1 MVVSREIRL
10 NEFLIAGTDDDVS
23 NMYRQL
29 PEHARELQFGLIEDE
44 VVVLDTE
51 TTGLNPSSC
60 SLLEI
65 AAIRM
70 RGGETVGT
78 FQTFVDPGRAIPA
91 EITELTGITQADIAG
106 APTPREAVEALAEF
120 AGDCN
125 LVAHNASFDQQFI
138 MRQANPGELPGQ
150 WIDTLSLSQ
159 IVLPRLKSHRLLD
172 LAAAFGLSTP
182 THRAMDDT
190 VALGAL
196 WRILLAG
203 IQAMT
208 PGLAARIAELSP
220 QTDWPLRP
228 YFAQAALEHPGVDF
242 SLRRNRTE
250 RTQGTSLPPRPD
262 ADDIPL
268 SFCDESRIDEAFSP
282 TGALGSMYSDYEER
296 QEQLGMAHEVASCLR
311 EGDIRVIEAG
321 TGVGKSMAYL
331 VPVAFGAHENKVTMG
346 VATKTNAL
354 MDQLV
359 YHELP
364 RLNSVLGQELSYIA
378 LKGYDHYLCLR
389 KLEHMA
395 RADQGDNCDVISMI
409 ATLLNFTAQTSH
421 GDLDALNISWVRLP
435 RGDIQANANDCLKKR
450 CPYFPRRCFLHGA
463 RRAATSADIVVTNHA
478 LLFRDMQADNG
489 ILPPIRH
496 WIIDEAHGVEGEARR
511 QLSSSITSRELE
523 TTLAHLSNPK
533 SGIMARVR
541 KRADKLEGGDMLYGV
556 TADIENRIGQIRLVA
571 AEFFTA
577 LTELPSPNARDRGSY
592 NIVTVWISGEMRQ
605 GHAWR
610 ELCVPGTKLAD
621 LLWGLNGRLADLIS
635 MLEQFEGEFVNQL
648 AELSGI
654 TANVKGAVDALR
666 LILDGTDERYVTS
679 LQIDRNPRYPMQAL
693 EAMRLDIGESLAT
706 DLYPQTRSLVFTS
719 ATLATAEREPFA
731 HFLRATGL
739 DRVMNKP
746 VYTSIFA
753 SGYDYDHNMSV
764 LLPSDMPEPNA
775 PDYHEAFAQLLYE
788 VHVAMGG
795 SVLTLF
801 TNRREM
807 ESFYRELKPRLAN
820 EGIDLI
826 AQTRGTSTKSLRDRF
841 LSDRSLSMFALKS
854 FWEGFDAPG
863 DTLRCVIIARLPFS
877 RPDDP
882 IAREREARDGRAAWG
897 RYSLPEAVMDLKQA
911 AGRLIRNS
919 TDSGWLVL
927 ADARLQTKNY
937 AESFL
942 RAMPTQDIRTLTISE
957 IARLME
963 TQEPGSV

>member
-23 NMYRQL
+23 NMYREL
-29 PEHARELQFGLIEDE
+29 PERARELQFGLVEDE

-70 RGGETVGT
+70 RGGETVDS

-106 APTPREAVEALAEF
+106 APTPREAVEALAKF

-125 LVAHNASFDQQFI
+125 LIAHNASFDQGFI

-196 WRILLAG
+196 WRILLVG

-282 TGALGSMYSDYEER
+282 TGALGSMYPDYEER
-296 QEQLGMAHEVASCLR
+296 QEQLGMAHEVAACLR

-331 VPVAFGAHENKVTMG
+331 VPVAFGARENKVTMG

-523 TTLAHLSNPK
+523 TMLGHLSNPK
-533 SGIMARVR
+533 NSIMARVR
-541 KRADKLEGGDMLYGV
+541 KRADKLEGGDH
-556 TADIENRIGQIRLVA
+556 
-571 AEFFTA
+571 A
-577 LTELPSPNARDRGSY
+577 LRR
-592 NIVTVWISGEMRQ
+592 
-605 GHAWR
+605 
-610 ELCVPGTKLAD
+610 
-621 LLWGLNGRLADLIS
+621 NGRH
-635 MLEQFEGEFVNQL
+635 
-648 AELSGI
+648 
-654 TANVKGAVDALR
+654 R
-666 LILDGTDERYVTS
+666 
-679 LQIDRNPRYPMQAL
+679 
-693 EAMRLDIGESLAT
+693 
-706 DLYPQTRSLVFTS
+706 
-719 ATLATAEREPFA
+719 
-731 HFLRATGL
+731 
-739 DRVMNKP
+739 KP
-746 VYTSIFA
+746 Y
-753 SGYDYDHNMSV
+753 
-764 LLPSDMPEPNA
+764 
-775 PDYHEAFAQLLYE
+775 
-788 VHVAMGG
+788 
-795 SVLTLF
+795 
-801 TNRREM
+801 
-807 ESFYRELKPRLAN
+807 
-820 EGIDLI
+820 
-826 AQTRGTSTKSLRDRF
+826 
-841 LSDRSLSMFALKS
+841 
-854 FWEGFDAPG
+854 
-863 DTLRCVIIARLPFS
+863 
-877 RPDDP
+877 RPDSTGGC
-882 IAREREARDGRAAWG
+882 RVLHGTYRAP
-897 RYSLPEAVMDLKQA
+897 LPQ
-911 AGRLIRNS
+911 
-919 TDSGWLVL
+919 
-927 ADARLQTKNY
+927 
-937 AESFL
+937 
-942 RAMPTQDIRTLTISE
+942 RA
-957 IARLME
+957 
-963 TQEPGSV
+963 

>member
-10 NEFLIAGTDDDVS
+10 SEFLIAGTDDDVS

-29 PEHARELQFGLIEDE
+29 PERAHELQFGLIEDE

-51 TTGLNPSSC
+51 TTGLNPPNC

-70 RGGETVGT
+70 RGSETVDT
-78 FQTFVDPGRAIPA
+78 FQTFVNPGRAIPP
-91 EITELTGITQADIAG
+91 EITELTGITQADIVG
-106 APTPREAVEALAEF
+106 APTPREAVAAFAKF

-138 MRQANPGELPGQ
+138 MRQASPGDLPGQ

-190 VALGAL
+190 IALGAL

-208 PGLAARIAELSP
+208 SGLAARIADLSP

-250 RTQGTSLPPRPD
+250 RTQGAALPPRPD
-262 ADDIPL
+262 AGDIPL
-268 SFCDESRIDEAFSP
+268 TFCNESRIDEAFSP
-282 TGALGSMYSDYEER
+282 TGILGSMYPEYEER
-296 QEQLGMAHEVASCLR
+296 QEQLDMAHEVAACLR

-364 RLNSVLGQELSYIA
+364 RLNSVLGGNLSYVA

-395 RADQGDNCDVISMI
+395 RADQDDNCDVISMI

-421 GDLDALNISWVRLP
+421 GDLDALNIIWVRLP
-435 RGDIQANANDCLKKR
+435 RNDIQANANDCLKKR

-463 RRAATSADIVVTNHA
+463 RRAATSADIVITNHA
-478 LLFRDMQADNG
+478 LLFRDMQTDNG

-511 QLSSSITSRELE
+511 QLSSSITSRELD
-523 TTLAHLSNPK
+523 TMLGHLSNPK
-533 SGIMARVR
+533 SGIVARVR
-541 KRADKLEGGDMLYGV
+541 KRADRLEGGDMLYGV
-556 TADIENRIGQIRLVA
+556 TADIENRIGQIQLVA

-577 LTELPSPNARDRGSY
+577 LAELSSPSARDRGSY
-592 NIVTVWISGEMRQ
+592 NIVTVWISSEVRQ
-605 GHAWR
+605 GRAWR
-610 ELCVPGTKLAD
+610 ELCAPGTKLAD

-648 AELSGI
+648 AELSSI
-654 TANVKGAVDALR
+654 TANIKGAVDALR

-693 EAMRLDIGESLAT
+693 EAMRLDIGESLAA

-739 DRVMNKP
+739 DRVTDKP

-775 PDYHEAFAQLLYE
+775 PDYHEAFAHLLYE
-788 VHVAMGG
+788 VHVAMNG

-807 ESFYRELKPRLAN
+807 ENFYRELKPRLAN

-841 LSDRSLSMFALKS
+841 LSDRNLSMFALKS

-863 DTLRCVIIARLPFS
+863 DTLRCVVIARLPFS

-882 IAREREARDGRAAWG
+882 IAREREARNGRAAWG

-937 AESFL
+937 AKSFL

-963 TQEPGSV
+963 TQEPGGV

>member
-1 MVVSREIRL
+1 MAVSREIRL
-10 NEFLIAGTDDDVS
+10 DEFLIAGTDDDVS

-29 PEHARELQFGLIEDE
+29 PERARNLQFGLVEDE

-51 TTGLNPSSC
+51 TTGFNPASC

-70 RGGETVGT
+70 RGGETIAE
-78 FQTFVDPGRAIPA
+78 FQTYVDPGRAIPP
-91 EITELTGITQADIAG
+91 EITELTGITQDDVTG
-106 APTPREAVEALAEF
+106 ALSPREAVRALAEF

-125 LVAHNASFDQQFI
+125 LIAHNASFDQGFI
-138 MRQANPGELPGQ
+138 MRQVLPGELRGQ
-150 WIDTLSLSQ
+150 WVDTLALSQ
-159 IVLPRLKSHRLLD
+159 IVLPRLRSHRLVD
-172 LAAAFGLSTP
+172 LSAAFGLHMP
-182 THRAMDDT
+182 AHHAMDDT
-190 VALGAL
+190 ICLGEL

-208 PGLAARIAELSP
+208 PGLAGHIAGLSP

-242 SLRRNRTE
+242 SLRRNRSE
-250 RTQGTSLPPRPD
+250 RTQASSLPPRPD

-268 SFCDESRIDEAFSP
+268 SFCDEACIDEAFSP
-282 TGALGSMYSDYEER
+282 TGILGAMYPGYEER
-296 QEQLGMAHEVASCLR
+296 PEQLAMAHEVAACLR

-331 VPVAFGAHENKVTMG
+331 VPVAYGARENKVTMG

-364 RLNSVLGQELSYIA
+364 RLRDALGGELSYVA

-389 KLEHMA
+389 KLEHMV
-395 RADQGDNCDVISMI
+395 RAGQDDDVDVITML
-409 ATLLNFTAQTSH
+409 ATLLSFTAQTSH
-421 GDLDALNISWVRLP
+421 GDLDALNLGWGRLP
-435 RGDIQANANDCLKKR
+435 RADIQANANDCLKKR

-463 RRAATSADIVVTNHA
+463 RRVATSADIVITNHA

-496 WIIDEAHGVEGEARR
+496 WIIDEAHGVESEARR
-511 QLSSSITSRELE
+511 QLSCGITSRDLDV
-523 TTLAHLSNPK
+523 TLGRLGNPK
-533 SGIMARVR
+533 SGITTRVR
-541 KRADKLEGGDMLYGV
+541 KRADKLEGGDILYGV
-556 TADIENRIGQIRLVA
+556 TADIENRIGQIQLVA
-571 AEFFTA
+571 ADFFSQLDGLAADT
-577 LTELPSPNARDRGSY
+577 RDGGYSV
-592 NIVTVWISGEMRQ
+592 VTVWVSAEMRA

-610 ELCVPGTKLAD
+610 ALCEPGTKLAD

-635 MLEQFEGEFVNQL
+635 MLEQFEGEFANQL

-654 TANVKGAVDALR
+654 VGDIKNGVDALR
-666 LILDGTDERYVTS
+666 LILDGGDDRYVTS
-679 LQIDRNPRYPMQAL
+679 LRLDRNPRYSSQTL

-706 DLYPQTRSLVFTS
+706 DLYPQTRSLIFTS

-739 DRVMNKP
+739 DRVSDKP
-746 VYTSIFA
+746 VYMSIFA
-753 SGYDYDHNMSV
+753 SGYDYERNMTV

-775 PDYHEAFAQLLYE
+775 RDYHDAFARLLYE
-788 VHVAMGG
+788 THVAMGG

-807 ESFYRELKPRLAN
+807 ETFYRELKPRLADA
-820 EGIDLI
+820 GIDLV

-841 LSDRSLSMFALKS
+841 LSDRNLSMFALKS

-937 AESFL
+937 AKSFL
-942 RAMPTQDIRTLTISE
+942 RAMPTPDIRTLSISE

-963 TQEPGSV
+963 TQDPGSF

>member
-29 PEHARELQFGLIEDE
+29 PERARELQFGLIEDE

-250 RTQGTSLPPRPD
+250 RTQGISLPPRPD

-282 TGALGSMYSDYEER
+282 TGALGSMYPDYEER
-296 QEQLGMAHEVASCLR
+296 QDQLGMAHEVAACLR

-364 RLNSVLGQELSYIA
+364 RLNSALGQELSYIA

-395 RADQGDNCDVISMI
+395 RADQGDSCDVISMI

-496 WIIDEAHGVEGEARR
+496 WIIDEAHGVERGASPALELDYLAR
-511 QLSSSITSRELE
+511 
-523 TTLAHLSNPK
+523 
-533 SGIMARVR
+533 
-541 KRADKLEGGDMLYGV
+541 
-556 TADIENRIGQIRLVA
+556 
-571 AEFFTA
+571 
-577 LTELPSPNARDRGSY
+577 ARDHAGSSLKPEERHRGARAQAC
-592 NIVTVWISGEMRQ
+592 RQ
-605 GHAWR
+605 ARGRRYALR
-610 ELCVPGTKLAD
+610 R
-621 LLWGLNGRLADLIS
+621 NGRH
-635 MLEQFEGEFVNQL
+635 
-648 AELSGI
+648 
-654 TANVKGAVDALR
+654 R
-666 LILDGTDERYVTS
+666 
-679 LQIDRNPRYPMQAL
+679 
-693 EAMRLDIGESLAT
+693 
-706 DLYPQTRSLVFTS
+706 
-719 ATLATAEREPFA
+719 
-731 HFLRATGL
+731 
-739 DRVMNKP
+739 KP
-746 VYTSIFA
+746 Y
-753 SGYDYDHNMSV
+753 
-764 LLPSDMPEPNA
+764 
-775 PDYHEAFAQLLYE
+775 
-788 VHVAMGG
+788 
-795 SVLTLF
+795 
-801 TNRREM
+801 
-807 ESFYRELKPRLAN
+807 
-820 EGIDLI
+820 
-826 AQTRGTSTKSLRDRF
+826 
-841 LSDRSLSMFALKS
+841 
-854 FWEGFDAPG
+854 
-863 DTLRCVIIARLPFS
+863 
-877 RPDDP
+877 RPDSTGGC
-882 IAREREARDGRAAWG
+882 RVLHGTYRAP
-897 RYSLPEAVMDLKQA
+897 LPQ
-911 AGRLIRNS
+911 
-919 TDSGWLVL
+919 
-927 ADARLQTKNY
+927 
-937 AESFL
+937 
-942 RAMPTQDIRTLTISE
+942 RA
-957 IARLME
+957 
-963 TQEPGSV
+963 

>member
-23 NMYRQL
+23 NMYREL
-29 PEHARELQFGLIEDE
+29 PERARELQFGLVEDE

-70 RGGETVGT
+70 RGGETVDS

-106 APTPREAVEALAEF
+106 APTPREAVEALAKF

-125 LVAHNASFDQQFI
+125 LIAHNASFDQGFI

-196 WRILLAG
+196 WRILLVG

-282 TGALGSMYSDYEER
+282 TGALGSMYPDYEER
-296 QEQLGMAHEVASCLR
+296 QEQLGMAHEVAACLR

-331 VPVAFGAHENKVTMG
+331 VPVAFGARENKVTMG

-523 TTLAHLSNPK
+523 TMLGHLSNPK
-533 SGIMARVR
+533 NSIMARVAQACR
-541 KRADKLEGGDMLYGV
+541 QARG
-556 TADIENRIGQIRLVA
+556 RRH
-571 AEFFTA
+571 A
-577 LTELPSPNARDRGSY
+577 LRR
-592 NIVTVWISGEMRQ
+592 
-605 GHAWR
+605 
-610 ELCVPGTKLAD
+610 
-621 LLWGLNGRLADLIS
+621 NGRH
-635 MLEQFEGEFVNQL
+635 
-648 AELSGI
+648 
-654 TANVKGAVDALR
+654 R
-666 LILDGTDERYVTS
+666 
-679 LQIDRNPRYPMQAL
+679 
-693 EAMRLDIGESLAT
+693 
-706 DLYPQTRSLVFTS
+706 
-719 ATLATAEREPFA
+719 
-731 HFLRATGL
+731 
-739 DRVMNKP
+739 KP
-746 VYTSIFA
+746 Y
-753 SGYDYDHNMSV
+753 
-764 LLPSDMPEPNA
+764 
-775 PDYHEAFAQLLYE
+775 
-788 VHVAMGG
+788 
-795 SVLTLF
+795 
-801 TNRREM
+801 
-807 ESFYRELKPRLAN
+807 
-820 EGIDLI
+820 
-826 AQTRGTSTKSLRDRF
+826 
-841 LSDRSLSMFALKS
+841 
-854 FWEGFDAPG
+854 
-863 DTLRCVIIARLPFS
+863 
-877 RPDDP
+877 RPDSTGGC
-882 IAREREARDGRAAWG
+882 RVLHGTYRAP
-897 RYSLPEAVMDLKQA
+897 LPQ
-911 AGRLIRNS
+911 
-919 TDSGWLVL
+919 
-927 ADARLQTKNY
+927 
-937 AESFL
+937 
-942 RAMPTQDIRTLTISE
+942 RA
-957 IARLME
+957 
-963 TQEPGSV
+963 

>member
-10 NEFLIAGTDDDVS
+10 NEFLIAGTEDDVS

-190 VALGAL
+190 VALGTL

-523 TTLAHLSNPK
+523 ITLGHLSNPK

-556 TADIENRIGQIRLVA
+556 TADIENRIGQIQLVA

-592 NIVTVWISGEMRQ
+592 NIVTVWISDEMRQ

-739 DRVMNKP
+739 DRVTDKP

-937 AESFL
+937 AKSFL

>member
-29 PEHARELQFGLIEDE
+29 PERARELQFGLIEDE

-78 FQTFVDPGRAIPA
+78 FQTFVDPGHAIPS

-282 TGALGSMYSDYEER
+282 TGTLGSMYSDYEER
-296 QEQLGMAHEVASCLR
+296 QEQLGMAHEVAACLR

-364 RLNSVLGQELSYIA
+364 RLNSALGQELSYIA

-523 TTLAHLSNPK
+523 ITLGHLSNPK

-556 TADIENRIGQIRLVA
+556 TADIENRIGQIQLVA

-592 NIVTVWISGEMRQ
+592 NIVTVWISDEMRQ
-605 GHAWR
+605 GHTWC

-706 DLYPQTRSLVFTS
+706 DLYPQTRSFVFTS

-739 DRVMNKP
+739 DRVTDKP

-937 AESFL
+937 AKSFL

>member
-29 PEHARELQFGLIEDE
+29 PERARELQFGLIEDE

-78 FQTFVDPGRAIPA
+78 FQTFIDPGRAIPP
-91 EITELTGITQADIAG
+91 EITELTGITQEDIAG

-172 LAAAFGLSTP
+172 LAAALGLSTP

-296 QEQLGMAHEVASCLR
+296 QEQLGMAHEVAACLR

-331 VPVAFGAHENKVTMG
+331 VPVAFGAHENKITMG

-409 ATLLNFTAQTSH
+409 AILLNFTAQTSH

-511 QLSSSITSRELE
+511 QLSSSITSRELD
-523 TTLAHLSNPK
+523 TTLGHLSNPK
-533 SGIMARVR
+533 SGITARVR
-541 KRADKLEGGDMLYGV
+541 KRADKLEGGDMLCGV
-556 TADIENRIGQIRLVA
+556 TTDIENRIGQIQLVA

-605 GHAWR
+605 GHTWR

-739 DRVMNKP
+739 DRVTDKP

-775 PDYHEAFAQLLYE
+775 PDYHEAFVQLLYE

-937 AESFL
+937 AKSFL

-963 TQEPGSV
+963 AQEPGSV

>member
-10 NEFLIAGTDDDVS
+10 SEFLIAGTDDDVS

-29 PEHARELQFGLIEDE
+29 PERAHELQFGLIEDE

-70 RGGETVGT
+70 RGSETVDT
-78 FQTFVDPGRAIPA
+78 FQTFVNPGRAIPP
-91 EITELTGITQADIAG
+91 EITELTGITQADIVG
-106 APTPREAVEALAEF
+106 APTPREAIAAFAKF

-138 MRQANPGELPGQ
+138 MRQASPGDLLGQ

-208 PGLAARIAELSP
+208 PGLAARIADLSP

-250 RTQGTSLPPRPD
+250 RTQGAALPPRPD
-262 ADDIPL
+262 AGDIPL
-268 SFCDESRIDEAFSP
+268 TFCNESRIDEAFSP
-282 TGALGSMYSDYEER
+282 TGILGSMYPEYEER
-296 QEQLGMAHEVASCLR
+296 QEQLDMAHEVAACLR
-311 EGDIRVIEAG
+311 EGDFRVIEAG

-364 RLNSVLGQELSYIA
+364 RLNSVLGGNLSYVA

-389 KLEHMA
+389 KLKHMA
-395 RADQGDNCDVISMI
+395 RANQGDNCDVISMI

-435 RGDIQANANDCLKKR
+435 RNDIQANANDCLKKR

-463 RRAATSADIVVTNHA
+463 RRAATSADIVITNHA
-478 LLFRDMQADNG
+478 LLFRDMQTDNG

-511 QLSSSITSRELE
+511 QLSNSITSRELD
-523 TTLAHLSNPK
+523 TMLGHLSNPK
-533 SGIMARVR
+533 SGIVARVR
-541 KRADKLEGGDMLYGV
+541 KRADRLEGGDMLYGV
-556 TADIENRIGQIRLVA
+556 TADIENRIGQIQLVA

-577 LTELPSPNARDRGSY
+577 LAELPSPSARDRGSY
-592 NIVTVWISGEMRQ
+592 NIVTVWISSEVRQ
-605 GHAWR
+605 GRAWR
-610 ELCVPGTKLAD
+610 ELCAPGTKLAD

-648 AELSGI
+648 AELSSI
-654 TANVKGAVDALR
+654 TANIKGAVDALR

-693 EAMRLDIGESLAT
+693 EAMRLDIGESLAA

-739 DRVMNKP
+739 DRVTDKP

-764 LLPSDMPEPNA
+764 LLPSDMPKPNA
-775 PDYHEAFAQLLYE
+775 PDYHEAFAHLLYE

-807 ESFYRELKPRLAN
+807 ENFYRELKPRLAN

-841 LSDRSLSMFALKS
+841 LSDRNLSMFALKS

-863 DTLRCVIIARLPFS
+863 DTLRCVVIARLPFS

-882 IAREREARDGRAAWG
+882 IAREREARNGRAAWG

-937 AESFL
+937 AKSFL

-963 TQEPGSV
+963 TQEPGGV

>member
-29 PEHARELQFGLIEDE
+29 PERARELQFGLIEDE

-120 AGDCN
+120 AGNCN

-282 TGALGSMYSDYEER
+282 TGALGSMYPDYEER
-296 QEQLGMAHEVASCLR
+296 QEQLGMAHEVAACLR

-523 TTLAHLSNPK
+523 ITLGHLSNPK

-556 TADIENRIGQIRLVA
+556 TADIENRIGQIQLVA

-592 NIVTVWISGEMRQ
+592 NIVTVWISDEMRQ

-739 DRVMNKP
+739 DRVTDKP

-882 IAREREARDGRAAWG
+882 IAREREVRDGRAAWG

-937 AESFL
+937 AKSFL

>member
-78 FQTFVDPGRAIPA
+78 FQTFVDPGHAIPS

-208 PGLAARIAELSP
+208 PGLAARIAELSS

-282 TGALGSMYSDYEER
+282 TGALGSMYPDYEER
-296 QEQLGMAHEVASCLR
+296 QEQLGMAHEVAACLR

-523 TTLAHLSNPK
+523 ITLGHLSNPK
-533 SGIMARVR
+533 SGIIARVR

-556 TADIENRIGQIRLVA
+556 TADIENRIGQIQLVA

-592 NIVTVWISGEMRQ
+592 NIVTVWISDEMRQ
-605 GHAWR
+605 GHTWC

-666 LILDGTDERYVTS
+666 LVLDGTDERYVTS

-739 DRVMNKP
+739 DRVTDKP

-937 AESFL
+937 AKSFL

>member
-10 NEFLIAGTDDDVS
+10 SEFLIAGTDDDVS

-29 PEHARELQFGLIEDE
+29 PERAHELQFGLIEDE

-70 RGGETVGT
+70 RGSETVDT
-78 FQTFVDPGRAIPA
+78 FQTFVNPGRAIPP
-91 EITELTGITQADIAG
+91 EITELTGITQADIVG
-106 APTPREAVEALAEF
+106 APTPREAVAAFAKF

-138 MRQANPGELPGQ
+138 MRQASPGDLPGQ

-190 VALGAL
+190 IALGAL

-208 PGLAARIAELSP
+208 PGLAARIADLSP

-250 RTQGTSLPPRPD
+250 RTQGAALPPRPD
-262 ADDIPL
+262 AGDIPL
-268 SFCDESRIDEAFSP
+268 TFCNESRIDEAFSP
-282 TGALGSMYSDYEER
+282 TGILGSMYPEYEER
-296 QEQLGMAHEVASCLR
+296 QEQLDMAHEVAACLR
-311 EGDIRVIEAG
+311 EGDFRVIEAG

-364 RLNSVLGQELSYIA
+364 RLNSVLGGNLSYVA

-435 RGDIQANANDCLKKR
+435 RNDIQANANDCLKKR

-463 RRAATSADIVVTNHA
+463 RRAATSADIVITNHA
-478 LLFRDMQADNG
+478 LLFRDMQTDNG

-511 QLSSSITSRELE
+511 QLSNSITSRELD
-523 TTLAHLSNPK
+523 TMLGHLSNPK
-533 SGIMARVR
+533 SGIVARVR
-541 KRADKLEGGDMLYGV
+541 KRADRLEGGDMLYGV
-556 TADIENRIGQIRLVA
+556 TADIENRIGQIQLVA

-577 LTELPSPNARDRGSY
+577 LAELPSPSARDRGSY
-592 NIVTVWISGEMRQ
+592 NIVTVWISSEVRQ
-605 GHAWR
+605 GRAWR
-610 ELCVPGTKLAD
+610 ELCAPGTKLAD

-648 AELSGI
+648 AELSSI
-654 TANVKGAVDALR
+654 TANIKGAVDALR
-666 LILDGTDERYVTS
+666 LILNGTDERYVTS

-693 EAMRLDIGESLAT
+693 EAMRLDIGESLAA

-739 DRVMNKP
+739 DRVTDKP

-775 PDYHEAFAQLLYE
+775 PDYHEAFAHLLYE
-788 VHVAMGG
+788 VHVAMDG

-807 ESFYRELKPRLAN
+807 ENFYRELKPRLAN

-841 LSDRSLSMFALKS
+841 LSDRNLSMFALKS

-863 DTLRCVIIARLPFS
+863 DTLRCVVIARLPFS

-882 IAREREARDGRAAWG
+882 IAREREARNGRAAWG

-937 AESFL
+937 AKSFL

-963 TQEPGSV
+963 TQEPGGV

>member
-10 NEFLIAGTDDDVS
+10 SEFLIAGTDDDVF

-29 PEHARELQFGLIEDE
+29 PERAHELQFGLIEDE

-70 RGGETVGT
+70 RGSETVDT
-78 FQTFVDPGRAIPA
+78 FQTFVDPGRAIPP
-91 EITELTGITQADIAG
+91 EITELTGITQADIVG
-106 APTPREAVEALAEF
+106 APTPREAVAAFAKF

-138 MRQANPGELPGQ
+138 MRQASPGDLLGQ
-150 WIDTLSLSQ
+150 WVDTLSLSQ

-208 PGLAARIAELSP
+208 PGLAARIADLSP

-250 RTQGTSLPPRPD
+250 RTQGAALPPRPD

-268 SFCDESRIDEAFSP
+268 TFCNESRIDEAFSP
-282 TGALGSMYSDYEER
+282 TGILGSMYPEYEER
-296 QEQLGMAHEVASCLR
+296 QEQIDMAHEVAACLR
-311 EGDIRVIEAG
+311 ESDVRVIEAG

-364 RLNSVLGQELSYIA
+364 RLNSVLGGNLSYVA

-421 GDLDALNISWVRLP
+421 GDLDAINISWVRLP
-435 RGDIQANANDCLKKR
+435 RNDIQANANDCLKKR

-463 RRAATSADIVVTNHA
+463 RRAATSADIVITNHA
-478 LLFRDMQADNG
+478 LLFRDMQTDNG

-511 QLSSSITSRELE
+511 QLSNSITSRELD
-523 TTLAHLSNPK
+523 TMLGHLSNPK
-533 SGIMARVR
+533 SGIVARVR
-541 KRADKLEGGDMLYGV
+541 KRADRLEGGDMLYGV
-556 TADIENRIGQIRLVA
+556 TADIENRIGQIQLVA

-577 LTELPSPNARDRGSY
+577 LAELPSPSARDRGSY
-592 NIVTVWISGEMRQ
+592 NIVTVWISSEVRQ
-605 GHAWR
+605 GRAWR
-610 ELCVPGTKLAD
+610 ELCAPGTKLAD

-635 MLEQFEGEFVNQL
+635 MLEQFEGDFVNQL
-648 AELSGI
+648 AELSSI
-654 TANVKGAVDALR
+654 TANIKGAVDALR

-693 EAMRLDIGESLAT
+693 EAMRLDIGESLAA

-739 DRVMNKP
+739 DRVTDKP

-775 PDYHEAFAQLLYE
+775 PDYHEAFAHLLYE

-807 ESFYRELKPRLAN
+807 ENFYRELKPRLAN

-841 LSDRSLSMFALKS
+841 LSDRNLSMFALKS

-863 DTLRCVIIARLPFS
+863 DTLRCVVIARLPFS

-882 IAREREARDGRAAWG
+882 IAREREARNGRAAWG

-937 AESFL
+937 AKSFL
-942 RAMPTQDIRTLTISE
+942 RTMPTQDIRTLTISE
-957 IARLME
+957 IARLMK
-963 TQEPGSV
+963 TQEPGGV

>member
-1 MVVSREIRL
+1 MDVSREIQL
-10 NEFLIAGTDDDVS
+10 DEFLIAGTDADVAR
-23 NMYRQL
+23 MYRQL
-29 PEHARELQFGLIEDE
+29 PERARDLQFGLVEDE

-51 TTGLNPSSC
+51 TTGLSPSSC

-70 RGGETVGT
+70 RGNEFVDE
-78 FQTFVDPGRAIPA
+78 FHTFVDPGHAVPE
-91 EITELTGITQADIAG
+91 EITELTGITQADVTG
-106 APTPREAVEALAEF
+106 APSPREAVAALAEF
-120 AGDCN
+120 AGSRN
-125 LVAHNASFDQQFI
+125 LVAHNAGFDRDFV
-138 MRQANPGELPGQ
+138 MRQAEPGALPGE
-150 WIDTLSLSQ
+150 WVDTLALSQ
-159 IVLPRLKSHRLLD
+159 IVLPRLKSHRLVD
-172 LAAAFGLSTP
+172 LSAAFGLHAPS
-182 THRAMDDT
+182 HRAMDDT
-190 VALGAL
+190 ICLGAL

-208 PGLAARIAELSP
+208 PGLAAVIAGLSP
-220 QTDWPLRP
+220 KTDWPLRP
-228 YFAQAALEHPGVDF
+228 YFAQAALENPGVDF

-250 RTQGTSLPPRPD
+250 RTQASALPPRPD
-262 ADDIPL
+262 ADEVPL
-268 SFCDESRIDEAFSP
+268 SFCDETRIDEAFSP
-282 TGALGSMYSDYEER
+282 AGILGAMYPGYEER
-296 QEQLGMAHEVASCLR
+296 PEQLAMAQEVAACLR

-331 VPVAFGAHENKVTMG
+331 VPIAFGARENKVTMG

-364 RLNSVLGQELSYIA
+364 RLRDALGGDLSYVA

-389 KLEHMA
+389 KLEHA
-395 RADQGDNCDVISMI
+395 VRSHQDDECNVINMT
-409 ATLLNFTAQTSH
+409 ATLLSFTAQTSQ

-435 RGDIQANANDCLKKR
+435 RADIQANANDCLKKR

-463 RRAATSADIVVTNHA
+463 RRAATSADIVITNHA

-496 WIIDEAHGVEGEARR
+496 WVIDEAHGVEGEARR

-523 TTLAHLSNPK
+523 LELGRIVNPK
-533 SGIMARVR
+533 SGITARVR
-541 KRADKLEGGDMLYGV
+541 KQADKLEGGDMLYGV
-556 TADIENRIGQIRLVA
+556 TADIENRVGQIQLVA
-571 AEFFTA
+571 AEFFTG
-577 LTELPSPNARDRGSY
+577 LTGLSAPDSRDSGSY
-592 NIVTVWISGEMRQ
+592 NIVTIWISAELRE
-605 GHAWR
+605 GHVWR
-610 ELCVPGTKLAD
+610 DLLEPGTKLAD
-621 LLWGLNGRLADLIS
+621 ALWGLNGRLADLVS
-635 MLEQFEGEFVNQL
+635 MLEQFEGEFANQL

-654 TANVKGAVDALR
+654 TGDIKNAVDALR
-666 LILDGTDERYVTS
+666 LILDGTDDRYVTS
-679 LQIDRNPRYPMQAL
+679 LQLDRNPRRPNQVL
-693 EAMRLDIGESLAT
+693 EAMRLDIGESLAA

-719 ATLATAEREPFA
+719 ATIATAEREPFA

-739 DRVMNKP
+739 DRVVDKP
-746 VYTSIFA
+746 VRTSIFT
-753 SGYDYDHNMSV
+753 SGYDYERNMTI

-775 PDYHEAFAQLLYE
+775 PGYRDAFAHLLYE
-788 VHVAMGG
+788 THVAMGG

-807 ESFYRELKPRLAN
+807 EALYRELKPRLAD
-820 EGIDLI
+820 EGIELI

-841 LSDRSLSMFALKS
+841 LSDRNLSMFALKS

-882 IAREREARDGRAAWG
+882 IACERQVRDGRAAWG

-937 AESFL
+937 ARSFL
-942 RAMPTQDIRTLTISE
+942 RAMPTPDVRTLSISE
-957 IARLME
+957 IARLVE
-963 TQEPGSV
+963 TQDPGSV

>member
-1 MVVSREIRL
+1 MAVSREIRL
-10 NEFLIAGTDDDVS
+10 DEFLIAGTDEDVS

-29 PEHARELQFGLIEDE
+29 PERARDLQLGLVEDE

-51 TTGLNPSSC
+51 TTGFNPASC

-70 RGGETVGT
+70 RGGETIGE
-78 FQTFVDPGRAIPA
+78 FQTFVDPGCAIPS
-91 EITELTGITQADIAG
+91 EITELTGITQADVAG
-106 APTPREAVEALAEF
+106 APSPREAVAALAEF

-125 LVAHNASFDQQFI
+125 LVAHNASFDQGFV
-138 MRQANPGELPGQ
+138 MRQAIPGELGGQ
-150 WIDTLSLSQ
+150 WVDTLALSQ
-159 IVLPRLKSHRLLD
+159 IVLPRLKSHRLVD
-172 LAAAFGLSTP
+172 LSAAFGLHAPS
-182 THRAMDDT
+182 HRAMDDT
-190 VALGAL
+190 VCLGAL

-203 IQAMT
+203 TQAMT
-208 PGLAARIAELSP
+208 PGLAGYIAGLSP

-228 YFAQAALEHPGVDF
+228 YFAQAALENPGVDF

-250 RTQGTSLPPRPD
+250 RTQASALPPRPD
-262 ADDIPL
+262 ADEIPL
-268 SFCDESRIDEAFSP
+268 SFCDEAHIDAAFSP
-282 TGALGSMYSDYEER
+282 TGIMGEMYPGYEER
-296 QEQLGMAHEVASCLR
+296 PEQLAMAQEVAACLR

-331 VPVAFGAHENKVTMG
+331 VPVTYGARENKITMG

-364 RLNSVLGQELSYIA
+364 RLREALNGDLSYVA
-378 LKGYDHYLCLR
+378 LKGYEHYLCLR
-389 KLEHMA
+389 KLESMA
-395 RADQGDNCDVISMI
+395 RSQQDASCDIVNMI
-409 ATLLNFTAQTSH
+409 ATLLSFTAQTSH
-421 GDLDALNISWVRLP
+421 GDLDALNIGWARLP
-435 RGDIQANANDCLKKR
+435 RTDVQANANDCLKKR

-463 RRAATSADIVVTNHA
+463 RRIATSADIVVTNHA

-496 WIIDEAHGVEGEARR
+496 WIVDEAHGVEGEARR
-511 QLSSSITSRELE
+511 QLSCGISSRDLEHELGRIGNPKSSIT
-523 TTLAHLSNPK
+523 
-533 SGIMARVR
+533 ARVR
-541 KRADKLEGGDMLYGV
+541 KRADKLEGGDVLYGV
-556 TADIENRIGQIRLVA
+556 TADIENRIGQIQLVA
-571 AEFFTA
+571 ADFFTQLA
-577 LTELPSPNARDRGSY
+577 NVPAPNARDDGSY
-592 NIVTVWISGEMRQ
+592 NIVTIWISAELREGR
-605 GHAWR
+605 AWR
-610 ELCVPGTKLAD
+610 ELCVPGTKLAE

-635 MLEQFEGEFVNQL
+635 MLEQFEGEFVNAL

-654 TANVKGAVDALR
+654 TGDIRNAVDALK
-666 LILDGTDERYVTS
+666 LILDGTDDRYVTS
-679 LQIDRNPRYPMQAL
+679 LQLDRNPRRPAQLL
-693 EAMRLDIGESLAT
+693 EAMRLDIGESLAAE
-706 DLYPQTRSLVFTS
+706 LYPQTRSLVFTS
-719 ATLATAEREPFA
+719 ATIATAEREPFA
-731 HFLRATGL
+731 HFMRATGL
-739 DRVMNKP
+739 DRVTDKP
-746 VYTSIFA
+746 VRASIFA
-753 SGYDYDHNMSV
+753 SGYDYERNMTV

-775 PDYHEAFAQLLYE
+775 RDYHDAFARLLYE
-788 VHVAMGG
+788 THLAMGG

-807 ESFYRELKPRLAN
+807 ESFYRELKPRLADA
-820 EGIDLI
+820 GIELV

-841 LSDRSLSMFALKS
+841 LSDRNLSMFALKS

-882 IAREREARDGRAAWG
+882 ISREREARDGRAAWG

-937 AESFL
+937 AKSFL
-942 RAMPTQDIRTLTISE
+942 RAMPTPDIRTLSISE
-957 IARLME
+957 IARLMK
-963 TQEPGSV
+963 TQDPGSI

>member
-10 NEFLIAGTDDDVS
+10 SEFLIAGTDDDVS

-29 PEHARELQFGLIEDE
+29 PERAHELQFGLIEDE

-51 TTGLNPSSC
+51 TTGLNPPNC

-70 RGGETVGT
+70 RGSETVDT
-78 FQTFVDPGRAIPA
+78 FQTFVNPGRAIPP
-91 EITELTGITQADIAG
+91 EITELTGITQADIVG
-106 APTPREAVEALAEF
+106 APTPREAVAAFAKF

-138 MRQANPGELPGQ
+138 MRQASPGDLPGQ

-190 VALGAL
+190 IALGAL

-208 PGLAARIAELSP
+208 PGLAARIADLSP

-250 RTQGTSLPPRPD
+250 RTQGAALPPRPD
-262 ADDIPL
+262 AGDIPL
-268 SFCDESRIDEAFSP
+268 TFCNESRIDEAFSP
-282 TGALGSMYSDYEER
+282 TGILGSMYPEYEER
-296 QEQLGMAHEVASCLR
+296 QEQLDMAHEVAACLR
-311 EGDIRVIEAG
+311 EGDFRVIEAG

-364 RLNSVLGQELSYIA
+364 RLNSVLGGNLSYVA

-409 ATLLNFTAQTSH
+409 ATLLNFTAQTSQ

-435 RGDIQANANDCLKKR
+435 RNDIQANANDCLKKR

-463 RRAATSADIVVTNHA
+463 RRAATSADIVITNHA
-478 LLFRDMQADNG
+478 LLFRDMQTDNG

-511 QLSSSITSRELE
+511 QLSNSITSRELD
-523 TTLAHLSNPK
+523 TMLGHLSNPK
-533 SGIMARVR
+533 SGIVARVR
-541 KRADKLEGGDMLYGV
+541 KRADRLEGGDMLYGV
-556 TADIENRIGQIRLVA
+556 TADIENRIGQIQLVA

-577 LTELPSPNARDRGSY
+577 LAELPSPSARDRGSY
-592 NIVTVWISGEMRQ
+592 NIVTVWISSEVRQ
-605 GHAWR
+605 GRAWR
-610 ELCVPGTKLAD
+610 ELCAPGTKLAD

-648 AELSGI
+648 AELSSI
-654 TANVKGAVDALR
+654 TANIKGAVDALR

-693 EAMRLDIGESLAT
+693 EAMRLDIGESLAA

-739 DRVMNKP
+739 DRVTDKP

-775 PDYHEAFAQLLYE
+775 PDYHEAFAHLLYE

-807 ESFYRELKPRLAN
+807 ENFYRELKPRLAN

-841 LSDRSLSMFALKS
+841 LSDRNLSMFALKS

-863 DTLRCVIIARLPFS
+863 DTLRCVVIARLPFS

-882 IAREREARDGRAAWG
+882 IAREREARNGRAAWG

-937 AESFL
+937 AKSFL
-942 RAMPTQDIRTLTISE
+942 RTMPTQDIRTLTISE
-957 IARLME
+957 IARLMK
-963 TQEPGSV
+963 TQEPGGV

>member
-29 PEHARELQFGLIEDE
+29 PERARELQFGLIEDE

-120 AGDCN
+120 AGNCN

-282 TGALGSMYSDYEER
+282 TGALGSMYPDYEER
-296 QEQLGMAHEVASCLR
+296 QEQLGMAHEVAACLR

-523 TTLAHLSNPK
+523 ITLGHLSNPK

-556 TADIENRIGQIRLVA
+556 TADIENRIGQIQLVA

-592 NIVTVWISGEMRQ
+592 NIVTVWISDEMRQ

-937 AESFL
+937 AKSFL

>member
-1 MVVSREIRL
+1 
-10 NEFLIAGTDDDVS
+10 
-23 NMYRQL
+23 
-29 PEHARELQFGLIEDE
+29 
-44 VVVLDTE
+44 
-51 TTGLNPSSC
+51 
-60 SLLEI
+60 
-65 AAIRM
+65 
-70 RGGETVGT
+70 
-78 FQTFVDPGRAIPA
+78 
-91 EITELTGITQADIAG
+91 
-106 APTPREAVEALAEF
+106 
-120 AGDCN
+120 
-125 LVAHNASFDQQFI
+125 
-138 MRQANPGELPGQ
+138 
-150 WIDTLSLSQ
+150 
-159 IVLPRLKSHRLLD
+159 
-172 LAAAFGLSTP
+172 
-182 THRAMDDT
+182 
-190 VALGAL
+190 
-196 WRILLAG
+196 
-203 IQAMT
+203 
-208 PGLAARIAELSP
+208 
-220 QTDWPLRP
+220 
-228 YFAQAALEHPGVDF
+228 
-242 SLRRNRTE
+242 
-250 RTQGTSLPPRPD
+250 
-262 ADDIPL
+262 
-268 SFCDESRIDEAFSP
+268 
-282 TGALGSMYSDYEER
+282 
-296 QEQLGMAHEVASCLR
+296 
-311 EGDIRVIEAG
+311 
-321 TGVGKSMAYL
+321 
-331 VPVAFGAHENKVTMG
+331 
-346 VATKTNAL
+346 
-354 MDQLV
+354 
-359 YHELP
+359 
-364 RLNSVLGQELSYIA
+364 
-378 LKGYDHYLCLR
+378 
-389 KLEHMA
+389 
-395 RADQGDNCDVISMI
+395 
-409 ATLLNFTAQTSH
+409 
-421 GDLDALNISWVRLP
+421 
-435 RGDIQANANDCLKKR
+435 
-450 CPYFPRRCFLHGA
+450 
-463 RRAATSADIVVTNHA
+463 
-478 LLFRDMQADNG
+478 
-489 ILPPIRH
+489 
-496 WIIDEAHGVEGEARR
+496 
-511 QLSSSITSRELE
+511 
-523 TTLAHLSNPK
+523 
-533 SGIMARVR
+533 
-541 KRADKLEGGDMLYGV
+541 MLYGV
-556 TADIENRIGQIRLVA
+556 TADIENRIGQIQLVA

-605 GHAWR
+605 GHTWR
-610 ELCVPGTKLAD
+610 ELCVPGTKLCPTCS
-621 LLWGLNGRLADLIS
+621 GPQRTSCPILIS

-739 DRVMNKP
+739 DRVTDKP

-764 LLPSDMPEPNA
+764 LLPSDMPKPNA

-937 AESFL
+937 AKSFL

-963 TQEPGSV
+963 TQEPGQRLKPLVGASPCRHCA

>member
-29 PEHARELQFGLIEDE
+29 PERARELQFGLIEDE

-70 RGGETVGT
+70 RGGETIGT

-282 TGALGSMYSDYEER
+282 TGALGSMYPDYEER
-296 QEQLGMAHEVASCLR
+296 QEQLGMAHEVAACLR

-523 TTLAHLSNPK
+523 TTLGHLSNPK

-556 TADIENRIGQIRLVA
+556 TADIENRIGQIQLVA

-592 NIVTVWISGEMRQ
+592 NIVTVWISDEMRQ
-605 GHAWR
+605 GHTWC

-739 DRVMNKP
+739 DRVTDKP

-788 VHVAMGG
+788 IHVAMGG

-841 LSDRSLSMFALKS
+841 LSDRSLSMFALKY

-863 DTLRCVIIARLPFS
+863 DTLRCVIIARLPFN

-937 AESFL
+937 AKSFL

>member
-10 NEFLIAGTDDDVS
+10 SEFLIAGTDDDVS

-29 PEHARELQFGLIEDE
+29 PERAHELQFGLIEDE

-70 RGGETVGT
+70 RGSETVDT
-78 FQTFVDPGRAIPA
+78 FQTFVNPGRAIPP
-91 EITELTGITQADIAG
+91 EITELTGITQADIVG
-106 APTPREAVEALAEF
+106 APTPREAVAAFAKF

-138 MRQANPGELPGQ
+138 MRQASPGDLPGQ

-190 VALGAL
+190 IALGAL

-208 PGLAARIAELSP
+208 PGLAARIADLSP

-250 RTQGTSLPPRPD
+250 RTQGAALPPRPD
-262 ADDIPL
+262 AGDIPL
-268 SFCDESRIDEAFSP
+268 TFCNESRIDEAFSP
-282 TGALGSMYSDYEER
+282 TGILGSMYPEYEER
-296 QEQLGMAHEVASCLR
+296 QEQLDMAHEVAACLR
-311 EGDIRVIEAG
+311 EGDFRVIEAG

-364 RLNSVLGQELSYIA
+364 RLNSVLGGNLSYVA

-421 GDLDALNISWVRLP
+421 GDLDAINISWVRLP
-435 RGDIQANANDCLKKR
+435 RNDIQANANDCLKKR

-463 RRAATSADIVVTNHA
+463 RRAATSADIVITNHA
-478 LLFRDMQADNG
+478 LLFRDMQTDNG

-511 QLSSSITSRELE
+511 QLSNSITSRELD
-523 TTLAHLSNPK
+523 TMLGHLSNPK
-533 SGIMARVR
+533 SGIVARVR
-541 KRADKLEGGDMLYGV
+541 KRADRLEGGDMLYGV
-556 TADIENRIGQIRLVA
+556 TADIENRIGQIQLVA

-577 LTELPSPNARDRGSY
+577 LAELPSPSARDRGSY
-592 NIVTVWISGEMRQ
+592 NIVTVWISSEVRQ
-605 GHAWR
+605 GRAWR
-610 ELCVPGTKLAD
+610 ELCAPGTKLAD

-635 MLEQFEGEFVNQL
+635 MLEQFEGDFVNQL
-648 AELSGI
+648 AELSSI
-654 TANVKGAVDALR
+654 TANIKGAVDALR

-693 EAMRLDIGESLAT
+693 EAMRLDIGESLAA

-739 DRVMNKP
+739 DRVTDKP

-775 PDYHEAFAQLLYE
+775 PDYHEAFAHLLYE

-807 ESFYRELKPRLAN
+807 ENFYRELKPRLAN
-820 EGIDLI
+820 ESIDLI

-841 LSDRSLSMFALKS
+841 LSDRNLSMFALKS

-863 DTLRCVIIARLPFS
+863 DTLRCVVIARLPFS

-882 IAREREARDGRAAWG
+882 IAREREARNGRAAWG
-897 RYSLPEAVMDLKQA
+897 HYSLPEAVMDLKQA

-937 AESFL
+937 AKSFL

-963 TQEPGSV
+963 TQEPGGV

>member
-1 MVVSREIRL
+1 MAVSREIRL
-10 NEFLIAGTDDDVS
+10 DEFLIAGTDPDVS

-29 PEHARELQFGLIEDE
+29 PERARDLQFGLVEDE
-44 VVVLDTE
+44 VIVLDTE
-51 TTGLNPSSC
+51 TTGFDPARC

-70 RGGETVGT
+70 RGGETVGE
-78 FQTFVDPGRAIPA
+78 FHTFVDPGLTIPP
-91 EITELTGITQADIAG
+91 EIVELTGITQDDVED
-106 APTPREAVEALAEF
+106 APCPQDAVAALAEF
-120 AGDCN
+120 AGNRN
-125 LVAHNASFDQQFI
+125 LVAHNARFDQGFV
-138 MRQANPGELPGQ
+138 MRQARPGMLSGQ
-150 WIDTLSLSQ
+150 WIDTLALSQ
-159 IVLPRLKSHRLLD
+159 IVLPRLRSHRLVD
-172 LAAAFGLSTP
+172 LAAAFGLSSP
-182 THRAMDDT
+182 SHRAMDDT
-190 VALGAL
+190 VSLGAL

-208 PGLAARIAELSP
+208 PGLAASIAELSP

-228 YFAQAALEHPGVDF
+228 YFAQAALEQPGIDF

-250 RTQGTSLPPRPD
+250 RTQALSQPPRPD
-262 ADDIPL
+262 ADEVPL
-268 SFCDESRIDEAFSP
+268 SFCDESHIEAAFSP
-282 TGALGSMYSDYEER
+282 EGIMGTMYPGYEER
-296 QEQLGMAHEVASCLR
+296 PEQLGMAQEVAACLR

-331 VPVAFGAHENKVTMG
+331 VPIAYGARENKVTMG

-359 YHELP
+359 YQDLP
-364 RLNSVLGQELSYIA
+364 HLRAALGDDLNYVA

-389 KLEHMA
+389 KLEHMI
-395 RADQGDNCDVISMI
+395 RGRQDADGDLITMI
-409 ATLLNFTAQTSH
+409 ATLLSFTAQTSH
-421 GDLDALNISWVRLP
+421 GDLDALSIGWARLP
-435 RGDIQANANDCLKKR
+435 RADIQANANDCLKKR
-450 CPYFPRRCFLHGA
+450 CPFFPRRCYLHGA
-463 RRAATSADIVVTNHA
+463 RRAAMSADIVVTNHA
-478 LLFRDMQADNG
+478 LLFRDMQVDNG

-511 QLSSSITSRELE
+511 QLSSSISSRDLE
-523 TTLAHLSNPK
+523 TTLGRIANPK
-533 SGIMARVR
+533 NGITAVIG
-541 KRADKLEGGDMLYGV
+541 KRAGGFEGGDMLYGV
-556 TADIENRIGQIRLVA
+556 TADIENRVGQIQLLA
-571 AEFFTA
+571 AEFFAA
-577 LTELPSPNARDRGSY
+577 LAELPSPNARDNGSY
-592 NIVTVWISGEMRQ
+592 NIITVWIGAEVRAGST
-605 GHAWR
+605 WR
-610 ELCVPGTKLAD
+610 ELCGCGTKLAD
-621 LLWGLNGRLADLIS
+621 ALWGLNGRLANLIS
-635 MLEQFEGEFVNQL
+635 MLEQFEGEFANQL

-654 TANVKGAVDALR
+654 TCGLKGDVDALR
-666 LILDGTDERYVTS
+666 LILDGTDDRFVTS
-679 LQIDRNPRYPMQAL
+679 LQLDRNPRRPMQAL
-693 EAMRLDIGESLAT
+693 EAMRLDIGESLAA

-739 DRVMNKP
+739 DRVTDKP
-746 VYTSIFA
+746 VCTAMFA
-753 SGYDYDHNMSV
+753 SGYDYEHNMSV
-764 LLPSDMPEPNA
+764 LLPSDMPEPNS
-775 PDYHEAFAQLLYE
+775 PGHHDAFLRLLYE

-807 ESFYRELKPRLAN
+807 EAFYRELKPLLAN
-820 EGIDLI
+820 EGIELV

-841 LSDRSLSMFALKS
+841 LSDRNLSMFALKS

-882 IAREREARDGRAAWG
+882 ITREREVRDGRAAWG

-937 AESFL
+937 AKSFL
-942 RAMPTQDIRTLTISE
+942 RAMPTPDIRTLATDE

-963 TQEPGSV
+963 TQEPGAV

>member
-10 NEFLIAGTDDDVS
+10 SEFLIAGTDDDVS

-29 PEHARELQFGLIEDE
+29 PERAHELQFGLIEDE

-70 RGGETVGT
+70 RGSETVDT
-78 FQTFVDPGRAIPA
+78 FQTFVNPGRAIPP
-91 EITELTGITQADIAG
+91 EITELTGITQADIVG
-106 APTPREAVEALAEF
+106 APTPREAIAAFAKF

-138 MRQANPGELPGQ
+138 MRQASPGDLLGQ

-208 PGLAARIAELSP
+208 PGLAARIADLSP

-250 RTQGTSLPPRPD
+250 RTQGAALPPRPD

-268 SFCDESRIDEAFSP
+268 TFCNESRIDEAFSP
-282 TGALGSMYSDYEER
+282 TGILGSMYPEYEER
-296 QEQLGMAHEVASCLR
+296 QEQLDMAHEVAACLR

-331 VPVAFGAHENKVTMG
+331 VPVAFGAHENKITMG

-364 RLNSVLGQELSYIA
+364 RLNSVLGGNLSYVA

-435 RGDIQANANDCLKKR
+435 RNDIQANANDCLKKR

-463 RRAATSADIVVTNHA
+463 RRAATSADIVITNHA
-478 LLFRDMQADNG
+478 LLFRDMQTDNG

-511 QLSSSITSRELE
+511 QLSNSITSRELD
-523 TTLAHLSNPK
+523 TMLGHLSNPK
-533 SGIMARVR
+533 SGIVARVR
-541 KRADKLEGGDMLYGV
+541 KRADRLEGGDMLYGV
-556 TADIENRIGQIRLVA
+556 TADIENRIGQIQLVA

-577 LTELPSPNARDRGSY
+577 LAELPSPSARDRGSY
-592 NIVTVWISGEMRQ
+592 NIVTVWISSEVRQ
-605 GHAWR
+605 GRAWR
-610 ELCVPGTKLAD
+610 ELCAPGTKLAD

-635 MLEQFEGEFVNQL
+635 MLEQFEGDFVNQL
-648 AELSGI
+648 AELSCI
-654 TANVKGAVDALR
+654 TANIKGAVDALR
-666 LILDGTDERYVTS
+666 LILNGTDERYVTS

-693 EAMRLDIGESLAT
+693 EAMRLDIGESLAA

-739 DRVMNKP
+739 DRVTDKP

-775 PDYHEAFAQLLYE
+775 PDYHEAFAHLLYE

-807 ESFYRELKPRLAN
+807 ENFYRELKPRLAN
-820 EGIDLI
+820 ESIDLI

-841 LSDRSLSMFALKS
+841 LSDRNLSMFALKS

-863 DTLRCVIIARLPFS
+863 DTLRCVVIARLPFS

-882 IAREREARDGRAAWG
+882 IAREREARNGRAAWG
-897 RYSLPEAVMDLKQA
+897 HYSLPEAVMDLKQA

-919 TDSGWLVL
+919 ADSGWLVL

-937 AESFL
+937 AKSFL

-963 TQEPGSV
+963 TQEPGGV

>member
-10 NEFLIAGTDDDVS
+10 SEFLIAGTDDDVS

-29 PEHARELQFGLIEDE
+29 PERAHELQFGLIEDE

-51 TTGLNPSSC
+51 TTGLNPPNC

-70 RGGETVGT
+70 RGSETVDT
-78 FQTFVDPGRAIPA
+78 FQTFVNPGRAIPP
-91 EITELTGITQADIAG
+91 EITELTGITQADIVG
-106 APTPREAVEALAEF
+106 APTPREAVAAFAKF

-138 MRQANPGELPGQ
+138 MRQASPGDLPGQ

-190 VALGAL
+190 IALGAL

-208 PGLAARIAELSP
+208 PGLAARIADLSP

-250 RTQGTSLPPRPD
+250 RTQGAALPPRPD
-262 ADDIPL
+262 AGDIPL
-268 SFCDESRIDEAFSP
+268 TFCNESRIDEAFSP
-282 TGALGSMYSDYEER
+282 TGILGSMYPEYEER
-296 QEQLGMAHEVASCLR
+296 QEQLDMAHEVAACLR
-311 EGDIRVIEAG
+311 EGDFRVIEAG

-364 RLNSVLGQELSYIA
+364 RLNSVLGGNLSYVA

-435 RGDIQANANDCLKKR
+435 RNDIQANANDCLKKR

-463 RRAATSADIVVTNHA
+463 RRAATSADIVITNHA
-478 LLFRDMQADNG
+478 LLFRDMQTDNG

-511 QLSSSITSRELE
+511 QLSNSITSRELD
-523 TTLAHLSNPK
+523 TMLGHLSNPK
-533 SGIMARVR
+533 SGIVARVR
-541 KRADKLEGGDMLYGV
+541 KRADRLEGGDMLYGV
-556 TADIENRIGQIRLVA
+556 TADIENRIGQIQLVA

-577 LTELPSPNARDRGSY
+577 LAELPSPSARDRGSY
-592 NIVTVWISGEMRQ
+592 NIVTVWISSEVRQ
-605 GHAWR
+605 GRAWR
-610 ELCVPGTKLAD
+610 ELCAPGTKLAD
-621 LLWGLNGRLADLIS
+621 LLWGLNGHLADLIS

-648 AELSGI
+648 AELSSI
-654 TANVKGAVDALR
+654 TANIKGAVDALR

-693 EAMRLDIGESLAT
+693 EAMRLDIGESLAA

-739 DRVMNKP
+739 DRVTDKP

-775 PDYHEAFAQLLYE
+775 PDYHEAFAHLLYE

-807 ESFYRELKPRLAN
+807 ENFYRELKPRLAN

-841 LSDRSLSMFALKS
+841 LSDRNLSMFALKS

-863 DTLRCVIIARLPFS
+863 DTLRCVVIARLPFS

-882 IAREREARDGRAAWG
+882 IAREREARNGRAAWG

-937 AESFL
+937 AKSFL
-942 RAMPTQDIRTLTISE
+942 RTMPTQDIRTLTISE
-957 IARLME
+957 IARLMK
-963 TQEPGSV
+963 TQEPGGV

>member
-10 NEFLIAGTDDDVS
+10 SEFLIAGTDDDVS

-29 PEHARELQFGLIEDE
+29 PERAHELQFGLIEDE

-70 RGGETVGT
+70 RGSETVDT
-78 FQTFVDPGRAIPA
+78 FQTFVNPGRAIPP
-91 EITELTGITQADIAG
+91 EITELTGITQADIVG
-106 APTPREAVEALAEF
+106 APTPREAIAAFAKF

-138 MRQANPGELPGQ
+138 MRQASPGDLLGQ

-208 PGLAARIAELSP
+208 PGLAARIADLSP

-250 RTQGTSLPPRPD
+250 RTQGAALPPRPD

-268 SFCDESRIDEAFSP
+268 TFCNESRIDEAFSP
-282 TGALGSMYSDYEER
+282 TGILGSMYPEYEER
-296 QEQLGMAHEVASCLR
+296 QEQLDMAHEVAACLR

-364 RLNSVLGQELSYIA
+364 RLNSVLGGNLSYVA

-435 RGDIQANANDCLKKR
+435 RNDIQANANDCLKKR

-463 RRAATSADIVVTNHA
+463 RRAATSADIVITNHA
-478 LLFRDMQADNG
+478 LLFRDMQTDNG

-511 QLSSSITSRELE
+511 QLSNSITSRELD
-523 TTLAHLSNPK
+523 TMLGHLSNPK
-533 SGIMARVR
+533 SGIVARVR
-541 KRADKLEGGDMLYGV
+541 KRADRLEGGDMLYGV
-556 TADIENRIGQIRLVA
+556 TADIENRIGQIQLVA

-577 LTELPSPNARDRGSY
+577 LAELPSPSARDRGSY
-592 NIVTVWISGEMRQ
+592 NIVTVWISSEVRQ
-605 GHAWR
+605 GRAWR
-610 ELCVPGTKLAD
+610 ELCAPGTKLAD

-648 AELSGI
+648 AELSSI
-654 TANVKGAVDALR
+654 TANIKGAVDALR

-693 EAMRLDIGESLAT
+693 EAMRLDIGESLAA

-739 DRVMNKP
+739 DRVTDKP

-775 PDYHEAFAQLLYE
+775 PDYHEAFAHLLYE

-807 ESFYRELKPRLAN
+807 ENFYRELKPRLAN

-841 LSDRSLSMFALKS
+841 LSDRNLSMFALKS

-863 DTLRCVIIARLPFS
+863 DTLRCVVIARLPFS

-882 IAREREARDGRAAWG
+882 IAREREARNGRAAWG

-937 AESFL
+937 AKSFL
-942 RAMPTQDIRTLTISE
+942 RTMPTQDIRTLTISE
-957 IARLME
+957 IARLMK
-963 TQEPGSV
+963 TQEPGGV

>member
-10 NEFLIAGTDDDVS
+10 AEFLIPGTDEDVF

-29 PEHARELQFGLIEDE
+29 PERARDLQFGLVEDD

-51 TTGLNPSSC
+51 TTGLNPASC

-70 RGGETVGT
+70 RGGETIGE
-78 FQTFVDPGRAIPA
+78 FQTFVDPGHAIPP
-91 EITELTGITQADIAG
+91 EITELTGITQADVTG
-106 APTPREAVEALAEF
+106 ALSPREAVAALAKF

-125 LVAHNASFDQQFI
+125 LVAHNASFDQGFV
-138 MRQANPGELPGQ
+138 MRQAQPGELPGQ
-150 WIDTLSLSQ
+150 WVDTVTLSQ
-159 IVLPRLKSHRLLD
+159 IVLPRLKSHRLVD
-172 LAAAFGLSTP
+172 LAAAFGLHAPS
-182 THRAMDDT
+182 HRAMDDT
-190 VALGAL
+190 VCLGAL

-208 PGLAARIAELSP
+208 PGLAGRIAELSP

-228 YFAQAALEHPGVDF
+228 YFAQGALEHPGVDF

-250 RTQGTSLPPRPD
+250 RTQASALPPRPD
-262 ADDIPL
+262 ADEIPL
-268 SFCDESRIDEAFSP
+268 SFCDEQRIDSSFSP
-282 TGALGSMYSDYEER
+282 TGILGQMYPGHEER
-296 QEQLGMAHEVASCLR
+296 PEQLAMAHEVAACLR

-331 VPVAFGAHENKVTMG
+331 VPVAYGARENKVTMG

-364 RLNSVLGQELSYIA
+364 RLRDALGGELSYVA

-389 KLEHMA
+389 KLEHMT
-395 RADQGDNCDVISMI
+395 RSHQEDSCDVIAMV
-409 ATLLNFTAQTSH
+409 ATLLSFTAQTSH
-421 GDLDALNISWVRLP
+421 GDLDALNISWSRLP
-435 RGDIQANANDCLKKR
+435 RFDIQANANDCLKKR

-463 RRAATSADIVVTNHA
+463 RRNATSADIVVTNHA
-478 LLFRDMQADNG
+478 LLFRDMQVDNG

-496 WIIDEAHGVEGEARR
+496 WVIDEAHGVEGEARR
-511 QLSSSITSRELE
+511 QLSSSITARELDL
-523 TTLAHLSNPK
+523 TPGRIASPK
-533 SGIMARVR
+533 NGITARVR
-541 KRADKLEGGDMLYGV
+541 KRADKLEGGDVLYGV
-556 TADIENRIGQIRLVA
+556 TADIENRIGQIQLVS

-577 LTELPSPNARDRGSY
+577 LAKLPAPNARDKGSY
-592 NIVTVWISGEMRQ
+592 NIVTIWISADLRA

-610 ELCVPGTKLAD
+610 DLYAPGNKLAE

-635 MLEQFEGEFVNQL
+635 MLEQFEGEFANQL
-648 AELSGI
+648 AELAAITTGI
-654 TANVKGAVDALR
+654 KDAVDALH
-666 LILDGTDERYVTS
+666 LILDGSDDRYVTS
-679 LQIDRNPRYPMQAL
+679 LQLDRNPRRPNQAL
-693 EAMRLDIGESLAT
+693 EAMRLDIGESLAV

-739 DRVMNKP
+739 DRVEDKP
-746 VYTSIFA
+746 VITSIFA
-753 SGYDYDHNMSV
+753 SGYDYEHNMTV

-775 PDYHEAFAQLLYE
+775 SNYHDAFARLLYE
-788 VHVAMGG
+788 THVAMGG

-807 ESFYRELKPRLAN
+807 ETFYRELKPQLAD
-820 EGIDLI
+820 EGIELV

-841 LSDRSLSMFALKS
+841 LSDRNLSMFALKS

-882 IAREREARDGRAAWG
+882 ISREREARDGRAAWG

-937 AESFL
+937 AKSFL
-942 RAMPTQDIRTLTISE
+942 RAMPTPDIRTLTISE

-963 TQEPGSV
+963 TQEPGGI

>member
-10 NEFLIAGTDDDVS
+10 SEFLIAGTDDDVS

-29 PEHARELQFGLIEDE
+29 PERAHELQFGLIEDE

-70 RGGETVGT
+70 RGSETVDT
-78 FQTFVDPGRAIPA
+78 FQTFVDPGCAIPP
-91 EITELTGITQADIAG
+91 EITELTGITQADIVG
-106 APTPREAVEALAEF
+106 APTPREAVAAFAKF
-120 AGDCN
+120 AGDCI

-138 MRQANPGELPGQ
+138 MRQTSPGDLLGQ

-208 PGLAARIAELSP
+208 PGLAARIADLSP

-250 RTQGTSLPPRPD
+250 RTQGAALPPRPD
-262 ADDIPL
+262 ANDIPL
-268 SFCDESRIDEAFSP
+268 TFCNESRIDEAFSP
-282 TGALGSMYSDYEER
+282 TGILGSMYPEYEER
-296 QEQLGMAHEVASCLR
+296 QEQLDMAHEVAACLR
-311 EGDIRVIEAG
+311 KGDIRVIEAG

-364 RLNSVLGQELSYIA
+364 RLNSVLGGNLSYVA

-435 RGDIQANANDCLKKR
+435 RNDIQANANDCLKKR

-463 RRAATSADIVVTNHA
+463 RRAATSADIVITNHA
-478 LLFRDMQADNG
+478 LLFRDMQTDNG

-511 QLSSSITSRELE
+511 QLSNSITSRELD
-523 TTLAHLSNPK
+523 TMLGHLSNPK
-533 SGIMARVR
+533 SGIVARVR
-541 KRADKLEGGDMLYGV
+541 KRADRLEGGDMLYGV
-556 TADIENRIGQIRLVA
+556 TADIENRIGQIQLVA

-577 LTELPSPNARDRGSY
+577 LAELPSPSARDRGSY
-592 NIVTVWISGEMRQ
+592 NIVTVWISSEVRQ
-605 GHAWR
+605 GRAWR
-610 ELCVPGTKLAD
+610 ELCAPGTKLAD

-648 AELSGI
+648 AELSSI
-654 TANVKGAVDALR
+654 TANIKGAVDALR

-693 EAMRLDIGESLAT
+693 EAMRLDIGESLAA

-739 DRVMNKP
+739 DRVTDKP

-775 PDYHEAFAQLLYE
+775 PDYHEAFAHLLYE

-807 ESFYRELKPRLAN
+807 ENFYRELKPRLAN

-841 LSDRSLSMFALKS
+841 LSDRNLSMFALKS

-863 DTLRCVIIARLPFS
+863 DTLRCVVIARLPFS

-882 IAREREARDGRAAWG
+882 IAREREARNGRAAWG
-897 RYSLPEAVMDLKQA
+897 RYSLPEAVVDLKQA

-937 AESFL
+937 AKSFL
-942 RAMPTQDIRTLTISE
+942 RAMPTQDVRTLTISE

-963 TQEPGSV
+963 TQEPGGV

>member
-10 NEFLIAGTDDDVS
+10 SEFLIAGTDDDVS

-29 PEHARELQFGLIEDE
+29 PERAHELQFGLIEDE

-70 RGGETVGT
+70 RGSETVDT
-78 FQTFVDPGRAIPA
+78 FQTFVDPGRAIPP
-91 EITELTGITQADIAG
+91 EITELTGITQADIVG
-106 APTPREAVEALAEF
+106 APTPREAVAAFAKF

-138 MRQANPGELPGQ
+138 MRQASPSDLLGQ
-150 WIDTLSLSQ
+150 WVDTLSLSQ

-208 PGLAARIAELSP
+208 PGLAARIADLSP

-250 RTQGTSLPPRPD
+250 RTQGAALPPRPD

-268 SFCDESRIDEAFSP
+268 TFCNESRIDEAFSP
-282 TGALGSMYSDYEER
+282 TGILGSMYPEYEER
-296 QEQLGMAHEVASCLR
+296 QEQLDMAHEVAACLR

-364 RLNSVLGQELSYIA
+364 RLNSVLGGNLSYVA

-435 RGDIQANANDCLKKR
+435 RNDIQANANDCLKKR

-463 RRAATSADIVVTNHA
+463 RRAATSADIVITNHA
-478 LLFRDMQADNG
+478 LLFRDMQTDNG

-511 QLSSSITSRELE
+511 QLSNSITSRELD
-523 TTLAHLSNPK
+523 TMLGHLSNPK
-533 SGIMARVR
+533 SGIVARVR
-541 KRADKLEGGDMLYGV
+541 KRADRLEGGDMLYGV
-556 TADIENRIGQIRLVA
+556 TADIENRIGQIQLVA

-577 LTELPSPNARDRGSY
+577 LAELPSPSARDRGSY
-592 NIVTVWISGEMRQ
+592 NIVTVWISSEVRQ
-605 GHAWR
+605 GRAWR
-610 ELCVPGTKLAD
+610 ELCAPGTKLAD

-648 AELSGI
+648 AELSSI
-654 TANVKGAVDALR
+654 TANIKGAVDALR

-693 EAMRLDIGESLAT
+693 EAMRLDIGESLAA

-739 DRVMNKP
+739 DRVTDKP

-775 PDYHEAFAQLLYE
+775 PDYHEVFAHLLYE

-807 ESFYRELKPRLAN
+807 ENFYRELKPRLAN
-820 EGIDLI
+820 ESIDLI

-841 LSDRSLSMFALKS
+841 LSDRNLSMFALKS

-863 DTLRCVIIARLPFS
+863 DTLRCVVIARLPFS

-882 IAREREARDGRAAWG
+882 IAREREARNGRAAWG

-937 AESFL
+937 AKSFL
-942 RAMPTQDIRTLTISE
+942 RTMPTQDIRTLTISE
-957 IARLME
+957 IARLMK
-963 TQEPGSV
+963 TQEPGGV

>member
-10 NEFLIAGTDDDVS
+10 NEFLIAGTDDDIS

-29 PEHARELQFGLIEDE
+29 PERARELQFGLIEDE
-44 VVVLDTE
+44 VVVVDTE

-70 RGGETVGT
+70 RGCETVGT

-120 AGDCN
+120 AGNCN

-228 YFAQAALEHPGVDF
+228 YFVQAALEHPGVDF

-268 SFCDESRIDEAFSP
+268 SFCDENRIDEAFSP
-282 TGALGSMYSDYEER
+282 TGALGSMYPDYEER
-296 QEQLGMAHEVASCLR
+296 QEQLGMAHEVAACLR

-331 VPVAFGAHENKVTMG
+331 VPVAFGARENKVTMG

-364 RLNSVLGQELSYIA
+364 RLNSVLGQDLSYIA

-409 ATLLNFTAQTSH
+409 ATLLDFTAQTSH

-523 TTLAHLSNPK
+523 TTLGHLSNPK

-556 TADIENRIGQIRLVA
+556 TADIENRIGQIQLVA

-592 NIVTVWISGEMRQ
+592 NIVTVWISDEMRQ
-605 GHAWR
+605 GHTWC

-739 DRVMNKP
+739 DRVTDKP
-746 VYTSIFA
+746 VHTSIFA

-937 AESFL
+937 AKSFL

>member
-10 NEFLIAGTDDDVS
+10 SEFLIAGTDDDVS

-29 PEHARELQFGLIEDE
+29 PERAHELQFGLIEDE

-70 RGGETVGT
+70 RGSETVDT
-78 FQTFVDPGRAIPA
+78 FQTFVDPGRAIPP
-91 EITELTGITQADIAG
+91 EITELTGITQADIVG
-106 APTPREAVEALAEF
+106 APTPREAVAAFAKF

-138 MRQANPGELPGQ
+138 MRQASPGDLLGQ
-150 WIDTLSLSQ
+150 WVDTLSLSQ

-172 LAAAFGLSTP
+172 LAGAFGLSTP

-196 WRILLAG
+196 WRMLLAG

-208 PGLAARIAELSP
+208 PGLAARIADLSP

-250 RTQGTSLPPRPD
+250 RTQGAALPPRPD

-268 SFCDESRIDEAFSP
+268 TFCNESRIDEAFSP
-282 TGALGSMYSDYEER
+282 TGILGSMYPEYEER
-296 QEQLGMAHEVASCLR
+296 QEQLDMAHEVAACLR

-364 RLNSVLGQELSYIA
+364 RLNSVLGGNLSYVA

-435 RGDIQANANDCLKKR
+435 RNDIQANANDCLKKR

-463 RRAATSADIVVTNHA
+463 RRAATSADIVITNHA
-478 LLFRDMQADNG
+478 LLFRDMQTDNG

-511 QLSSSITSRELE
+511 QLSNSITSRELD
-523 TTLAHLSNPK
+523 TMLGHLSNPK
-533 SGIMARVR
+533 SGIVARVR
-541 KRADKLEGGDMLYGV
+541 KRADRLEGGDMLYGV
-556 TADIENRIGQIRLVA
+556 TADIENRIGQIQLVA

-577 LTELPSPNARDRGSY
+577 LAELPSPSARDRGSY
-592 NIVTVWISGEMRQ
+592 NIVTVWISSEVRQ
-605 GHAWR
+605 GRAWR
-610 ELCVPGTKLAD
+610 ELCAPGTKLAD

-648 AELSGI
+648 AELSSI
-654 TANVKGAVDALR
+654 TANIKGAVDALR

-693 EAMRLDIGESLAT
+693 EAMRLDIGESLAA
-706 DLYPQTRSLVFTS
+706 DLYPQTCSLVFTS

-739 DRVMNKP
+739 DRVTDKP

-775 PDYHEAFAQLLYE
+775 PDYHEAFAHLLYE

-807 ESFYRELKPRLAN
+807 ENFYRELKPRLAN

-841 LSDRSLSMFALKS
+841 LSDRNLSMFALKS

-863 DTLRCVIIARLPFS
+863 DTLRCVVIARLPFS

-882 IAREREARDGRAAWG
+882 IAREREARNGRAAWG

-937 AESFL
+937 AKSFL

-963 TQEPGSV
+963 TQEPGGV

>member
-1 MVVSREIRL
+1 MDVSREIQL
-10 NEFLIAGTDDDVS
+10 DEFLIAGTDADVAR
-23 NMYRQL
+23 MYRQL
-29 PEHARELQFGLIEDE
+29 PEHARDLQFGLVEDE

-70 RGGETVGT
+70 RGNEFVDE
-78 FQTFVDPGRAIPA
+78 FHTFVDPGHAVPE
-91 EITELTGITQADIAG
+91 EITELTGITQADVAG
-106 APTPREAVEALAEF
+106 APSPREAVAALAEF
-120 AGDCN
+120 AGNRN
-125 LVAHNASFDQQFI
+125 LVAHNAGFDRDFV
-138 MRQANPGELPGQ
+138 MRQAEPGALLGE
-150 WIDTLSLSQ
+150 WVDTLALSQ
-159 IVLPRLKSHRLLD
+159 IVLPRLKSHRLVD
-172 LAAAFGLSTP
+172 LSAAFGLHAPS
-182 THRAMDDT
+182 HRAMDDT
-190 VALGAL
+190 ICLGAL

-208 PGLAARIAELSP
+208 PGLAAAIAGLSP
-220 QTDWPLRP
+220 KTDWPLRP
-228 YFAQAALEHPGVDF
+228 YFAQAALENLGVDF

-250 RTQGTSLPPRPD
+250 RTQASALPPRPD
-262 ADDIPL
+262 ADEVPL
-268 SFCDESRIDEAFSP
+268 SFCDEARIDEAFSP
-282 TGALGSMYSDYEER
+282 AGILGAMYPGYEER
-296 QEQLGMAHEVASCLR
+296 PEQLAMAQEVAACLR

-331 VPVAFGAHENKVTMG
+331 VPIAFGARENKVTMG

-364 RLNSVLGQELSYIA
+364 RLRDALGGDLAYVA

-389 KLEHMA
+389 KLEHA
-395 RADQGDNCDVISMI
+395 VRSHQDDECNVINMT
-409 ATLLNFTAQTSH
+409 ATLLSFTAQTSQ

-435 RGDIQANANDCLKKR
+435 RADIQANANDCLKKR

-463 RRAATSADIVVTNHA
+463 RRAATSADIVITNHA

-496 WIIDEAHGVEGEARR
+496 WVIDEAHGVEGEARR

-523 TTLAHLSNPK
+523 LELGRIVNPK
-533 SGIMARVR
+533 SGIMTRVR
-541 KRADKLEGGDMLYGV
+541 KQADKLEGGDMLYGV
-556 TADIENRIGQIRLVA
+556 TADIENRVGQIQLVA
-571 AEFFTA
+571 AEFFTG
-577 LTELPSPNARDRGSY
+577 LTGLSAPDSRDSGSY
-592 NIVTVWISGEMRQ
+592 NIVTIWISAELRE
-605 GHAWR
+605 GHVWR
-610 ELCVPGTKLAD
+610 DLLEPGTKLAD
-621 LLWGLNGRLADLIS
+621 ALWGLNGRLADLVS
-635 MLEQFEGEFVNQL
+635 MLEQFEGEFANQL

-654 TANVKGAVDALR
+654 TGDIKNAVDALR
-666 LILDGTDERYVTS
+666 LILDGTDDRYVTS
-679 LQIDRNPRYPMQAL
+679 LQLDRNPRRPNQAL
-693 EAMRLDIGESLAT
+693 EAMRLDIGESLAA

-719 ATLATAEREPFA
+719 ATIATAEREPFA

-739 DRVMNKP
+739 DRVVDKP
-746 VYTSIFA
+746 VRTSIFA
-753 SGYDYDHNMSV
+753 SGYDYERNMTI

-775 PDYHEAFAQLLYE
+775 PGYRDAFARLLYE
-788 VHVAMGG
+788 THVAMGG

-807 ESFYRELKPRLAN
+807 EALYRELKPRLAD
-820 EGIDLI
+820 EGIELI

-841 LSDRSLSMFALKS
+841 LSDRNLSMFALKS

-882 IAREREARDGRAAWG
+882 IACERQVRDGRAAWG
-897 RYSLPEAVMDLKQA
+897 HYSLPEAVMDLKQA

-937 AESFL
+937 ARSFL
-942 RAMPTQDIRTLTISE
+942 RAMPTPDIRTLSISE
-957 IARLME
+957 IARLVE
-963 TQEPGSV
+963 TQDPGSV

>member
-29 PEHARELQFGLIEDE
+29 PERARELQFGLIEDE

-106 APTPREAVEALAEF
+106 APTPREAVEALAEL
-120 AGDCN
+120 AGNCN

-364 RLNSVLGQELSYIA
+364 RLNSALGQELSYIA

-523 TTLAHLSNPK
+523 TTLGHLSNPK

-541 KRADKLEGGDMLYGV
+541 KRDDKLEGGDMLYGV
-556 TADIENRIGQIRLVA
+556 TADIENRIGQIQLVA

-592 NIVTVWISGEMRQ
+592 NIVTVWISDEMRQ
-605 GHAWR
+605 GHTWC

-739 DRVMNKP
+739 DRVTDKP

-937 AESFL
+937 AKSFL

>member
-10 NEFLIAGTDDDVS
+10 SDFLIAGTDDDVS

-29 PEHARELQFGLIEDE
+29 PERAHELQFGLIEDE

-51 TTGLNPSSC
+51 TTGLNPSNC

-70 RGGETVGT
+70 RGSETVDT
-78 FQTFVDPGRAIPA
+78 FQTFVDPGRAIPP
-91 EITELTGITQADIAG
+91 EITELTGITQADIVG
-106 APTPREAVEALAEF
+106 APTPREAVAAFAKF

-138 MRQANPGELPGQ
+138 MRQASPGDLPGQ

-208 PGLAARIAELSP
+208 PGLAARIADLSP

-250 RTQGTSLPPRPD
+250 RTQGAALPPRPD

-268 SFCDESRIDEAFSP
+268 TFCNESRIDEAFSP
-282 TGALGSMYSDYEER
+282 TGILGSMYPEYEER
-296 QEQLGMAHEVASCLR
+296 QEQLDMAHEVAACLR
-311 EGDIRVIEAG
+311 EGDFRVIEAG

-364 RLNSVLGQELSYIA
+364 RLNSVLGGNLSYVA

-421 GDLDALNISWVRLP
+421 GDLDAINISWVRLP
-435 RGDIQANANDCLKKR
+435 RNDIQANANDCLKKR

-463 RRAATSADIVVTNHA
+463 RRAATSADIVITNHA
-478 LLFRDMQADNG
+478 LLFRDMQTDNG

-511 QLSSSITSRELE
+511 QLSNSITSRELD
-523 TTLAHLSNPK
+523 TMLGHLSNPK
-533 SGIMARVR
+533 SGIVARVR
-541 KRADKLEGGDMLYGV
+541 KRADRLEGGDMLYGV
-556 TADIENRIGQIRLVA
+556 TADIENRIGQIQLVA

-577 LTELPSPNARDRGSY
+577 LAELPSPSARDRGSY
-592 NIVTVWISGEMRQ
+592 NIVTVWISSEVRQ
-605 GHAWR
+605 GRAWR
-610 ELCVPGTKLAD
+610 ELCAPGTKLAD

-635 MLEQFEGEFVNQL
+635 MLEQFEGDFVNQL
-648 AELSGI
+648 AELSSI
-654 TANVKGAVDALR
+654 TANIKGAVDALR

-693 EAMRLDIGESLAT
+693 EAMRLDIGESLAA

-739 DRVMNKP
+739 DRVTDKP

-775 PDYHEAFAQLLYE
+775 PDYHEAFAHLLYE

-807 ESFYRELKPRLAN
+807 ENFYRELKPRLAN
-820 EGIDLI
+820 ESIDLI

-841 LSDRSLSMFALKS
+841 LSDRNLSMFALKS

-863 DTLRCVIIARLPFS
+863 DTLRCVVIARLPFS

-882 IAREREARDGRAAWG
+882 IAREREARNGRAAWG
-897 RYSLPEAVMDLKQA
+897 HYSLPEAVMDLKQA

-937 AESFL
+937 AKSFL

-963 TQEPGSV
+963 TQEPGGV